1 MQCCSLIEMLLSTT
15 VIPKDKRSNSRKPE
29 KVIQLHNIPTKQRGN
44 WNLEHLLFYF
54 IFQISLQNLKT
65 EVDLCGAFKLIC
77 DHSFSL
83 GITRTIIKMTSEC
96 DPPISGISLSNAVHK
111 HPGGFYQPTH
121 TPHTLNYQTDHAFKQ
136 NSYNTGLSS
145 VLPVF

>member
-96 DPPISGISLSNAVHK
+96 DPHKWYFAFQCSTQTSWWILSAD
-111 HPGGFYQPTH
+111 TH
-121 TPHTLNYQTDHAFKQ
+121 TSH
-136 NSYNTGLSS
+136 SE
-145 VLPVF
+145 LPD